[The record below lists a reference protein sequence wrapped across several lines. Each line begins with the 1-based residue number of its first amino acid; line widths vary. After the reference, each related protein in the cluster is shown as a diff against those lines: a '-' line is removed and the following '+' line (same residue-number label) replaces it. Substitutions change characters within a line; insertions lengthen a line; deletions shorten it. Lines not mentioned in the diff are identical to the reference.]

1 MIGYMHGRWG
11 WTGIFLALL
20 AAMLP
25 ACTSSKTKQD
35 YRMAALQGDLY
46 RMAKSNKATQT
57 AIQDTISRLE
67 ALETNVA
74 GLQSPSQGLTGV
86 GEEDLL
92 QETTGETTAQTLED
106 LSNWVHAL
114 DSRVRGLQTTVD
126 KLAGGPG
133 PPVAS
138 PKVEP
143 SAPKKSAPAKGAPVR
158 QGKVQPIAAADSAQG
173 EYKKA
178 YEAYMK
184 RRHAEALSLFKDF
197 LKRYPDHQLADNAQY
212 WIGETHYDMGD
223 YASAILTFKDVVTRY
238 ADHAKAPDAL
248 LKIGYAYIALD
259 DASNARM
266 FLKRVVNNYPL
277 STAES
282 KARAKLK
289 ELDRLEP

>member
-1 MIGYMHGRWG
+1 MMGYVHGRWG
-11 WTGIFLALL
+11 WTGIFLSLL
-20 AAMLP
+20 VAILP

-35 YRMAALQGDLY
+35 YRVAALQGDVY
-46 RMAKSNKATQT
+46 RIAKSNKASQT
-57 AIQDTISRLE
+57 VIQNTICRLE
-67 ALETNVA
+67 ALETKVA
-74 GLQSPSQGLTGV
+74 GLESRLEGLTGV

-92 QETTGETTAQTLED
+92 QETTGETTAQTLEG
-106 LSNWVHAL
+106 LSEWLHGL
-114 DSRVRGLQTTVD
+114 DSRVRGLQTAVD
-126 KLAGGPG
+126 KLASGPK
-133 PPVAS
+133 PPGTSA
-138 PKVEP
+138 KVEP
-143 SAPKKSAPAKGAPVR
+143 SVQKKSAPGKGALVPR
-158 QGKVQPIAAADSAQG
+158 GKVQPTPAADSARG

-212 WIGETHYDMGD
+212 WLGETHYDMGD

-238 ADHAKAPDAL
+238 TDKAKAPDAL

-259 DASNARM
+259 DVSNARM
-266 FLKRVVNNYPL
+266 FLKRVINNYPL

-289 ELDRLEP
+289 ELDGQ